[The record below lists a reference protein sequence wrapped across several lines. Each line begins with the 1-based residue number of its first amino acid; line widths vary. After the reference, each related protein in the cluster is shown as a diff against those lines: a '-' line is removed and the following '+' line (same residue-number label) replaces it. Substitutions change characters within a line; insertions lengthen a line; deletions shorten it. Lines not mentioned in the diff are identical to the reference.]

1 MNLLRLA
8 IFVCGIAII
17 ILSIVIYQ
25 QQQMINQLNI
35 EWMSIMEFLI
45 EWLEEKGIQIP
56 VMETTEA

>member
-25 QQQMINQLNI
+25 QQQMINELHM
-35 EWMSIMEFLI
+35 EWMSIMEFLM